1 MFHFLDRLVSIH
13 LYIVINYMKYFLVS
27 LIFFLF
33 NNGNSQTQGKI
44 SVNDSITNKT
54 ESYILYR
61 QLDSVSNL
69 IPKLDKTSYVE
80 GLIRI
85 YKNDKPT
92 YSDYYEF
99 VSSLADQPEIDFRD
113 VSNYIN
119 TNIKEPAI
127 TDYIN
132 LDYVNIIWI
141 QVSKLRDE
149 ASIGEASIEQE
160 KLEDYIGQFN
170 QNDVNTIKAELLA
183 STHQIVLYL
192 IQEDIEKGK
201 ELCFNNLQKAR
212 DIDDGELEI
221 VFLYHLCD
229 FYVLERK
236 LDEFIEASEQ
246 SLDIEKKSPNHSPYY
261 IGTVIH
267 LLDAYIYKGGYDE
280 RVEELLKMLYNN
292 PENKADSYSLYAKYL
307 GTLNTDSP
315 KIQSIFE
322 QFEVSNLLEFCGK
335 IENLGKK
342 ALNPNDFF
350 HVLNESS
357 NTLAKHGFFNESL
370 EYKNKCIQLTRKI
383 YSQDLA
389 QSLSSFKTKQAIK
402 EKELEIAYVKER
414 SNLYIVIASLTAV
427 LLLIVLAFLL
437 RKQKQSKILAQKN
450 RQINQSL
457 KEKELLV
464 KEVHHRVKNNFQII
478 ASLMELQIKEI
489 KDGKALEFANDSM
502 NRLKSMSLIHQ
513 KLYQKKDELI
523 NFEKYIRLLVNEV
536 SLLYASNKK
545 IDTHIYVNNLL
556 FDIDTAVPLG
566 LIINEL
572 LTNAYKYAFSE
583 DFNGKLEISIDKI
596 EKGSYKLVISDNG
609 PGFND
614 DFNINNVESFGLK
627 LVKRLVKQLQ
637 GDLRLLNDKGTS
649 FQIVFKDLKARRSID

>member
-1 MFHFLDRLVSIH
+1 
-13 LYIVINYMKYFLVS
+13 MKHFLVS
-27 LIFFLF
+27 LTFLLF
-33 NNGNSQTQGKI
+33 IYDNSQSQENF
-44 SVNDSITNKT
+44 SANDSIINKI
-54 ESYILYR
+54 ESYILYE
-61 QLDSVSNL
+61 QLDSVSHL
-69 IPKLDKTSYVE
+69 IPKLDKTSYLE
-80 GLIRI
+80 SLIRI
-85 YKNDKPT
+85 YKNNKPT

-99 VSSLADQPEIDFRD
+99 ISSLTDQLAIDFRD

-127 TDYIN
+127 TDDIN
-132 LDYVNIIWI
+132 LDYVNILWI

-149 ASIGEASIEQE
+149 ASIGEASAEQE
-160 KLEDYIGQFN
+160 KLENYISQFN
-170 QNDVNTIKAELLA
+170 QNNVNNIKAELLA
-183 STHQIVLYL
+183 STHQIVLYQ
-192 IQEDIEKGK
+192 IQEDIKSGK
-201 ELCFNNLQKAR
+201 ELCLKNLQKAR
-212 DIDDGELEI
+212 NLGDGKLEI

-246 SLDIEKKSPNHSPYY
+246 SLEIEKKLPNHSPYY
-261 IGTVIH
+261 IGTVKH
-267 LLDAYIYKGGYDE
+267 LLDAYIYKGGYDKK
-280 RVEELLKMLYNN
+280 VEELLKQLYVNH
-292 PENKADSYSLYAKYL
+292 ETKADSYSLYAKYI
-307 GTLNTDSP
+307 GTLNTNSP
-315 KIQSIFE
+315 KTQSIFE
-322 QFEVSNLLEFCGK
+322 QFEVSNLLDFCKK
-335 IENLGKK
+335 IENLGEK

-350 HVLNESS
+350 QVLNESS
-357 NTLAKHGFFNESL
+357 NALAKHGFFNESL

-414 SNLYIVIASLTAV
+414 SNLYIVIASLVAI
-427 LLLIVLAFLL
+427 LLLIVFVFLL
-437 RKQKQSKILAQKN
+437 RKQNQSKILAQKN
-450 RQINQSL
+450 SQINQSL

-478 ASLMELQIKEI
+478 ASLMELQIKDI
-489 KDGKALEFANDSM
+489 KDKKALEFANDSM

-513 KLYQKKDELI
+513 KLYQKNDELI

-545 IDTHIYVNNLL
+545 IDTHICVNNLF
-556 FDIDTAVPLG
+556 FDVDTAVPLG

-583 DFNGKLEISIDKI
+583 DFDGELEISIDKI
-596 EKGSYKLVISDNG
+596 ENGGYKLVISDNG

-614 DFNINNVESFGLK
+614 DFNINKVESFGLK

-637 GDLRLLNDKGTS
+637 GNLSLLNNKGAI
-649 FQIVFKDLKARRSID
+649 FQINFKDLNTRRSID